1 MKRFFL
7 SLLLLVAVLQ
17 CAIAQSD
24 KPAIISVYP
33 AVKDATGLINGISEK
48 LLPYQKHITS
58 KSLIKF
64 MSRVPHTYAGDE
76 GRTTEEDRDSYLV
89 NYTYFYVA
97 RTDLSK
103 VQSLLD
109 LAREKHLYDT
119 THYRFLFSTGESA
132 LEPSALY
139 AIDLKNPYIIPSL
152 SFTDVRCSRGFYGDS
167 VFKISLTHGAA
178 DAFTN
183 LTYHEIHNVILFL
196 VDGKLLTSPYVRCVV
211 STKTLE
217 LSFGFSEEEG
227 QKLLPHLKAAAVSDS
242 AYTPLYRP
250 QYVLGD
256 TLTYRV
262 SFPQSKGTAQRSHT
276 FQLIPRLV
284 NDSITRMECVVD
296 SIALTIDEFFKENKE
311 YKDFASY
318 FVYELRNNHFMIETD
333 QSSHFVV
340 PMLKDL
346 PALSHALETYFT
358 THSAVVKVMGLSGH
372 NDLEQVAERLAEAW
386 DGFFEQGY
394 IESILPELN
403 VMTQLDNRFSN
414 QQTQG
419 TCYLYL
425 EDKIAEYTITK
436 MDDGL
441 VITLTV
447 KADKNGG
454 AGRYTYSI
462 DQRGLIRQLRYEAIA
477 NAKAPRNAV
486 SPTFRVPSS
495 YLIERIR

>member
-1 MKRFFL
+1 MKRVFL
-7 SLLLLVAVLQ
+7 SLLSLVAVLQ

-24 KPAIISVYP
+24 KPATLSVYP

-64 MSRVPHTYAGDE
+64 MSRVPHAYAGDE

-97 RTDLSK
+97 STDQAK

-119 THYRFLFSTGESA
+119 THYRFLFSSGESA

-152 SFTDVRCSRGFYGDS
+152 SFTDVRCSKGFYGAY

-183 LTYHEIHNVILFL
+183 LTYHEINNLILFL
-196 VDGKLLTSPYVRCVV
+196 VDDKLLTSPCVRSVI

-217 LSFGFSEEEG
+217 LSLGFREEEG
-227 QKLLPHLKAAAVSDS
+227 QKLLPHLKAAVVSDS

-262 SFPQSKGTAQRSHT
+262 SFPQDKGNAQHSHT

-296 SIALTIDEFFKENKE
+296 SIALTIDEFFKGNKE
-311 YKDFASY
+311 YKDMANY
-318 FVYELRNNHFMIETD
+318 FVYELRKNHFMIETD

-340 PMLKDL
+340 PILKDL
-346 PALSHALETYFT
+346 PALSHALETYLT
-358 THSAVVKVMGLSGH
+358 THRAVVKPIMSEH
-372 NDLEQVAERLAEAW
+372 DDLEQVAERLAEAW

-454 AGRYTYSI
+454 AGRYTYLI

-477 NAKAPRNAV
+477 NAKVPRNAV

>member
-1 MKRFFL
+1 MKRVIL
-7 SLLLLVAVLQ
+7 SLVLLVGALQ
-17 CAIAQSD
+17 VCFAQSD
-24 KPAIISVYP
+24 KPATISVYP

-64 MSRVPHTYAGDE
+64 MSRVPHTYTGDK

-139 AIDLKNPYIIPSL
+139 VIDLKNPYIIPSL

-183 LTYHEIHNVILFL
+183 LTYHEINNVILFL

-217 LSFGFSEEEG
+217 LSLGFREEEG
-227 QKLLPHLKAAAVSDS
+227 QKLLPHLKAAVVSDS

-333 QSSHFVV
+333 QSSHFAV

-346 PALSHALETYFT
+346 PALSHALETYLT
-358 THSAVVKVMGLSGH
+358 THSAVVKPIMSEH
-372 NDLEQVAERLAEAW
+372 DDLEQVAERLAEAW

-414 QQTQG
+414 RQTQG

-477 NAKAPRNAV
+477 NAKVPRNAV